1 MGKLLQ
7 SFEWN
12 HLSNIIFAYDNNC
25 IKQFVEK
32 RSATVIK
39 PTVSANGDLVITPQP
54 TAITASIA
62 SSVSLFFQ
70 SLPAF
75 CSLSRSTRTFL
86 CKANI
91 RPLIFPNVHELNQSC
106 FAEPWQVIWIE
117 RGNRMNYLFLF
128 F

>member
-1 MGKLLQ
+1 MSDETDWCQ
-7 SFEWN
+7 
-12 HLSNIIFAYDNNC
+12 LSNIIFAYDNNC

-39 PTVSANGDLVITPQP
+39 PTVSSTGDLVITPQP

-75 CSLSRSTRTFL
+75 YSLSRSTRTFL
-86 CKANI
+86 CKTNI
-91 RPLIFPNVHELNQSC
+91 RSLIFPNIHELNQSC

-117 RGNRMNYLFLF
+117 RGNRMDYLFLF